1 MDDRHSV
8 RQMMGTFLFLLT
20 GPILWAAQ
28 LTAIYGA
35 QSSLCAFAALP
46 QHVIGGIVLGISV
59 LVIIASALTLL
70 WPGAVFRLLTGTT
83 APEDQS
89 RFLFAVMRLL
99 GALSTLA
106 MVYFA
111 LAVAILPGCADL
123 R

>member
-28 LTAIYGA
+28 FTAIYGA

-46 QHVIGGIVLGISV
+46 QHVTGGVVLGISL
-59 LVIIASALTLL
+59 LVIIVSIITLL

-83 APEDQS
+83 PPEDQAH
-89 RFLFAVMRLL
+89 FLLAVMRLL

-106 MVYFA
+106 MLYFG
-111 LAVAILPGCADL
+111 LAAAILPACADL

>member
-8 RQMMGTFLFLLT
+8 RQMIGTFVFLLT

-46 QHVIGGIVLGISV
+46 QHVIGGVVIGISL
-59 LVIIASALTLL
+59 LVIIVSVVTLL
-70 WPGAVFRLLTGTT
+70 WPVAVFRLFTGSTP
-83 APEDQS
+83 PEEQD
-89 RFLFAVMRLL
+89 RFLLTVMRLL

-106 MVYFA
+106 MLYFG
-111 LAVAILPGCADL
+111 LAAAILPACADL

>member
-8 RQMMGTFLFLLT
+8 RQMIGTFAFLLT

-46 QHVIGGIVLGISV
+46 QHVIGGVVLGISL
-59 LVIIASALTLL
+59 LVIIVSVVTLL

-83 APEDQS
+83 PPEEQD
-89 RFLFAVMRLL
+89 RFLLTVMRLL

-106 MVYFA
+106 MLYFG
-111 LAVAILPGCADL
+111 LAAAILPACADL